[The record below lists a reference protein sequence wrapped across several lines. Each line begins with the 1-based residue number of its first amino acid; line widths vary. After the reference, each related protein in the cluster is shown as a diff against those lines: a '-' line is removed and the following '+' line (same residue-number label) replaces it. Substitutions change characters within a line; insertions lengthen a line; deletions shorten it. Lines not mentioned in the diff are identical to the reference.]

1 MLEKDSEKRI
11 NSSKLKEKIEPIHL
25 GNFLRIIQIDEMK

>member
-11 NSSKLKEKIEPIHL
+11 NSSSLKQKIEKIYL
-25 GNFLRIIQIDEMK
+25 GNFTGNIK